1 MITTNLTGNFGNHMS
16 QITTLRCVA
25 EKLGYEWGVDKHPTH
40 DYHNGMNQLYFMD
53 VNFGKFPV
61 DITNEYHEKW
71 PIFDGSN
78 ICMYDENIYKIG
90 DNTILLGAN
99 GAKGGVYQSEDYF
112 YDRRTDIF
120 DWYKIK
126 GEYENKFNSMLI
138 NFGYELNEDL
148 CVINFRGG
156 EYKNVANLI
165 LRKEYWRDS
174 INHMLSIKPNIKFLL
189 ITDDI
194 ECAKKYMPFDIP
206 SLHDEIGFDFYVIN
220 KAKYVILSNSSFG
233 LWAAW
238 LNKEANLIIAPKY
251 WARHNTSD
259 GYWAIGDQYYRCF
272 TYMDRDGQL
281 CSYNQ
286 CKKEA
291 INYYTLKNL
300 I

>member
-1 MITTNLTGNFGNHMS
+1 MLTTNLTGNFGNHMS

-53 VNFGKFPV
+53 VDFGKFPSG
-61 DITNEYHEKW
+61 IINEYHEKW
-71 PIFDGSN
+71 PQFDGSN
-78 ICMYDENIYKIG
+78 ICMYDENIYKIE
-90 DNTILLGAN
+90 DNTILLGDN

-126 GEYENKFNSMLI
+126 DEYEIKFYNILI
-138 NFGYELNEDL
+138 NLGYELNQDL

-174 INHMLSIKPNIKFLL
+174 INNMLKINPNMRFLL

-206 SLHDEIGFDFYVIN
+206 CLHNEIGFDFYVIN

-238 LNKEANLIIAPKY
+238 LNKEAKLIIAPKY
-251 WARHNTSD
+251 WAKHNASD
-259 GYWAIGDQYYRCF
+259 GYWSVGDQYYRCF
-272 TYMDRDGQL
+272 IYMDREGHLSD
-281 CSYNQ
+281 YET
-286 CKKEA
+286 CKTEA
-291 INYYTLKNL
+291 IIYYKNKNL
-300 I
+300 N

>member
-1 MITTNLTGNFGNHMS
+1 
-16 QITTLRCVA
+16 
-25 EKLGYEWGVDKHPTH
+25 
-40 DYHNGMNQLYFMD
+40 
-53 VNFGKFPV
+53 
-61 DITNEYHEKW
+61 
-71 PIFDGSN
+71 
-78 ICMYDENIYKIG
+78 
-90 DNTILLGAN
+90 
-99 GAKGGVYQSEDYF
+99 
-112 YDRRTDIF
+112 
-120 DWYKIK
+120 
-126 GEYENKFNSMLI
+126 
-138 NFGYELNEDL
+138 
-148 CVINFRGG
+148 
-156 EYKNVANLI
+156 
-165 LRKEYWRDS
+165 
-174 INHMLSIKPNIKFLL
+174 
-189 ITDDI
+189 
-194 ECAKKYMPFDIP
+194 MPFDIP

>member
-1 MITTNLTGNFGNHMS
+1 MS

>member
-1 MITTNLTGNFGNHMS
+1 ML
-16 QITTLRCVA
+16 
-25 EKLGYEWGVDKHPTH
+25 
-40 DYHNGMNQLYFMD
+40 
-53 VNFGKFPV
+53 
-61 DITNEYHEKW
+61 
-71 PIFDGSN
+71 N
-78 ICMYDENIYKIG
+78 IN
-90 DNTILLGAN
+90 
-99 GAKGGVYQSEDYF
+99 
-112 YDRRTDIF
+112 
-120 DWYKIK
+120 
-126 GEYENKFNSMLI
+126 
-138 NFGYELNEDL
+138 
-148 CVINFRGG
+148 
-156 EYKNVANLI
+156 
-165 LRKEYWRDS
+165 
-174 INHMLSIKPNIKFLL
+174 PNIKFLL

-251 WARHNTSD
+251 WAKHNTSD

-286 CKKEA
+286 CKEEA

>member
-1 MITTNLTGNFGNHMS
+1 MLTTNLTGNFGNHMS

-61 DITNEYHEKW
+61 DIINEYHEKW

-90 DNTILLGAN
+90 DNTILLGDN
-99 GAKGGVYQSEDYF
+99 GAKGGVYQSEDYI
-112 YDRRTDIF
+112 YNRRTDIF
-120 DWYKIK
+120 NWYKIK
-126 GEYENKFNSMLI
+126 EEYENKFNSMLI

-174 INHMLSIKPNIKFLL
+174 INHMLNINPNIKFLL

-251 WARHNTSD
+251 WAKHNTSD

-286 CKKEA
+286 CKEEA